1 MRIQAQL
8 GGQDRI
14 IELPDGATPEQID
27 EVLNHASNQFGSPIP
42 VAEQAPVQPEPA
54 PKDFLQRLGDDFDK
68 RRAKIE
74 NIRIRQKLWQPYTD
88 VAKPGEYR
96 GQGLNDI
103 SGALQQLGQYAGA
116 GYDILGEGAL
126 SLYNAIP
133 ESVKDNAVGRA
144 LGQTYREG
152 NLLPGVESLTGV
164 KTSPAAIASTVGAGY
179 EAAQQYAPDTVAN
192 LEAIAAIAPVTQ
204 AAGRGVGAVGT
215 VGKAIESSGVRAAS
229 EKTLG
234 LAKDIVSPK
243 ETAKTKAGQIRVE
256 KGWNRKQEV
265 VDSRLDEIAETVAPI
280 IDENPGQSLLW
291 YENAIREAN
300 VLEAEKL
307 KSSLMK
313 SDAVISDDTILKGL
327 QGAQENLNE
336 LAWIQEGGK
345 NSTQQVIEIAQKI
358 IDSKPKTPAGMLE
371 ARIEFDKVITGQM
384 PNVFDSVR
392 DAPIKAAVKEVR
404 NFMNKTVADAVPDEG
419 VRESLR
425 RQNNMF
431 IAVDN
436 IAPKR
441 AALPDTRVGRAFK
454 SAQDVVSLKGAIL
467 GTAAAGGIGLG
478 AAPVILPA
486 AGLYGAYRVAA
497 SPTTRKLVGQA
508 LQAPSKLKQLFTKQD
523 LQAAFEA
530 KKSRPTTNKTEP
542 FILTENAPPSGATV
556 SANAAPKIKSYGD
569 NQFGSQ
575 VEIDGKT
582 YTSNVILDKNSAEE
596 VSTRWAESIDL
607 EALKNASPIEKK
619 YLIDDAFKVAYS
631 KSDDQLSSAGFDL
644 KAMANNRKNEI
655 AAEKLALAKE
665 KRKKQ

>member
-1 MRIQAQL
+1 MAVGLPEGFVLDAQPQ
-8 GGQDRI
+8 G
-14 IELPDGATPEQID
+14 LPEGF
-27 EVLNHASNQFGSPIP
+27 VLDAPTS

-54 PKDFLQRLGDDFDK
+54 QDTFGSRVNEAIDK
-68 RRAKIE
+68 RVANINRAE
-74 NIRIRQKLWQPYTD
+74 DRMMLWQDYVT
-88 VAKPGEYR
+88 KPRVEGENR
-96 GQGLNDI
+96 GQGLNPV
-103 SGALQQLGQYAGA
+103 SVRLQQLGQYAGA

-133 ESVKDNAVGRA
+133 ESVKDNAVTRA
-144 LGQTYREG
+144 IGQTATT
-152 NLLPGVESLTGV
+152 NLVPGLESVTGIQ
-164 KTSPAAIASTVGAGY
+164 TSPADIASTAGQAV
-179 EAAQQYAPDTVAN
+179 EAARQYAPDTVAN

-215 VGKAIESSGVRAAS
+215 VGKAIESSAVRAAR

-291 YENAIREAN
+291 YENAIKKEIGS
-300 VLEAEKL
+300 EAEKL

-392 DAPIKAAVKEVR
+392 DAPIKAATREVR
-404 NFMNKTVADAVPDEG
+404 EAMNKMVADAVPDVG
-419 VRESLR
+419 VRESLS

-454 SAQDVVSLKGAIL
+454 SAQDAVSLKGAIL

-486 AGLYGAYRVAA
+486 AGLYGAYRLAA
-497 SPTTRKLVGQA
+497 SPTTRKLIGQA
-508 LQAPSKLKQLFTKQD
+508 LQAPEKVLQAPSKLKQRLTKQD
-523 LQAAFEA
+523 LQKVFEA
-530 KKSRPTTNKTEP
+530 KKGNK
-542 FILTENAPPSGATV
+542 
-556 SANAAPKIKSYGD
+556 
-569 NQFGSQ
+569 
-575 VEIDGKT
+575 
-582 YTSNVILDKNSAEE
+582 
-596 VSTRWAESIDL
+596 
-607 EALKNASPIEKK
+607 
-619 YLIDDAFKVAYS
+619 
-631 KSDDQLSSAGFDL
+631 
-644 KAMANNRKNEI
+644 
-655 AAEKLALAKE
+655 
-665 KRKKQ
+665 